1 MDGGFNFGEPAKRPA
16 KLSATRMRHAGG
28 AFDTRILLIPAG
40 LIVAAVLAFVF
51 LRGADEAGRR
61 IADGQGDAVAQV
73 ARAQDVAAQAAL
85 GRAVVVVRT
94 LYAEQGSFEPA
105 GLADF
110 DPSIDFTPGAS
121 TGPTSIA
128 YRSDGD
134 AFGVAIRSASGTC
147 WWTKGD
153 SSGTTTYGSGE
164 PCTGQAA
171 LGASQPAW

>member
-1 MDGGFNFGEPAKRPA
+1 MDDGFNLGDPSKRPA
-16 KLSATRMRHAGG
+16 KLSVARPPHRGE
-28 AFDTRILLIPAG
+28 AFDARILLIPAG
-40 LIVAAVLAFVF
+40 LVVAAVLAFVF

-61 IADGQGDAVAQV
+61 IADDQGGAVAQV

-85 GRAVVVVRT
+85 GRAVVLVRT
-94 LYAEQGSFEPA
+94 LYVEQGSFEPA
-105 GLADF
+105 GLADL
-110 DPSIDFTPGAS
+110 DASIDFTPGAS

-134 AFGVAIRSASGTC
+134 AFGVAVRSASGTC
-147 WWTKGD
+147 WWTRGD

>member
-16 KLSATRMRHAGG
+16 KLRVGRPPHRGG
-28 AFDTRILLIPAG
+28 AFDVRILLIPAA
-40 LIVAAVLAFVF
+40 LVVAAVLAFVF
-51 LRGADEAGRR
+51 LRGAGEAGRR
-61 IADGQGDAVAQV
+61 IADDRGDAVAQV
-73 ARAQDVAAQAAL
+73 VRAQDVAAQAAL

-105 GLADF
+105 ALADL
-110 DPSIDFTPGAS
+110 DPSIGFTPGAS
-121 TGPTSIA
+121 TGPASIA
-128 YRSDGD
+128 YGSDGD